1 MSATAVDMPAS
12 GGPLMAARLN
22 WRLVAFLAVGFL
34 PFVPSILAMESFLLA
49 DNALGFVPFVLPLSG
64 WLFWRYAH
72 QREEP
77 KKRDVIVDVFF
88 AAPFAAGAVFVL
100 LIMPARLSWYFWLY
114 RVDLLALPLF
124 VLAAGFVF
132 FGYLQVLRMWPA
144 FGMLFLAWP
153 YGIVRVQQELGW
165 AFINATTW
173 LAGQVVSFLHLPYE
187 RDAQTFVTTHLPDGE
202 NLILV
207 ISQLCS
213 GTATF
218 VGFGLIGLALMF
230 MMRGRVGRR
239 LRWLALGLALA
250 FLANLVRLV
259 VLLTLTVWAGA
270 RVAIDVVHPLLGLG
284 LFVVLLISMLG
295 LLRAFGLGL
304 ELLPRGKHRAW
315 EPVGGGGRPLKA
327 LYAVAAGFAVL
338 MAVLDAEAQDYSFL
352 GVGDGAPTIDVTSER
367 AILPDID
374 GWELTH
380 VSQLYWTDLFGRRSR
395 GDIFEYAHPS
405 GQFVTVQNIIT
416 DDKSTLD
423 RYSLEECIIFH
434 RRKIE
439 GRETVTL
446 GHGVIGVIL
455 HDTYEGVPSSALYW
469 QIPVNVD
476 GEVRHVRVALFA
488 DIESPRREVKSVPA
502 TVSFARRIGITLEN
516 VFDGEPPPDVARAQL
531 DLELI
536 ELASQI
542 VDTMVRTGGPA
553 RTVDEAAEGASG

>member
-77 KKRDVIVDVFF
+77 KKRDVIVDLFF

-100 LIMPARLSWYFWLY
+100 LLMPARLSWYFWLH

-132 FGYLQVLRMWPA
+132 FGYLQMLRMWPA

-153 YGIVRVQQELGW
+153 YGVVRVQQELGG
-165 AFINATTW
+165 AFISATST
-173 LAGQVVSFLHLPYE
+173 LAGGVVSFVRLPYE
-187 RDAQTFVTTHLPDGE
+187 RDAQTFVSTHLPDGE

-207 ISQLCS
+207 ISQVCS

-218 VGFGLIGLALMF
+218 VGFGLAGLALMF
-230 MMRGRVGRR
+230 MMRGRVRHR
-239 LRWLALGLALA
+239 LRWFALGLALA

-270 RVAIDVVHPLLGLG
+270 RVAIEVVHPLLGLG

-304 ELLPRGKHRAW
+304 ELLPRGEHRAW
-315 EPVGGGGRPLKA
+315 EPVEGGGRPLKG
-327 LYAVAAGFAVL
+327 LYAAAAGFAVL
-338 MAVLDAEAQDYSFL
+338 LAVLDVEAQDYSFL
-352 GVGDGAPTIDVTSER
+352 GVGDGVPAIDVTSER
-367 AILPDID
+367 AILPAVD
-374 GWELTH
+374 GWELSH
-380 VSQLYWTDLFGRRSR
+380 VSEVAWTDLFGRSSR

-405 GQFVTVQNIIT
+405 GQFITVQNIVA
-416 DDKSTLD
+416 DRKSTLD
-423 RYSLEECIIFH
+423 RYPLEQCILFH
-434 RRKIE
+434 RRAVE
-439 GRETVTL
+439 GREQVAL
-446 GHGVIGVIL
+446 SHGVIGVIV
-455 HDTYEGVPSSALYW
+455 HDTYESVPSSSLYY
-469 QIPVNVD
+469 QIPVSVD
-476 GEVRHVRVALFA
+476 GEIRHARVTLFSDIEGPRHEVAELPSTALFA
-488 DIESPRREVKSVPA
+488 N
-502 TVSFARRIGITLEN
+502 RIGIALGN
-516 VFDGEPPPDVARAQL
+516 ALDGESGRDALRAQV

-542 VDTMVRTGGPA
+542 IDTMVRNGGPA
-553 RTVDEAAEGASG
+553 RTVDEAAERASG